1 MHRQYVSAT
10 FCSGA
15 RTVPA
20 ESSRRTGSRDGTSPL
35 IRAHTSAQSRK
46 VHSFIAMPADVNRA
60 AARQRLL
67 IRVASNGCYQNARA
81 FSDFPTNRRKNRRSP
96 SSLILI
102 HRSFFASANLRK
114 QGNATRQ
121 SRSRKRDGSF
131 EVSSIDNSSR
141 KRDAGLISGQVRSR
155 TSTSRAANDQSYAN
169 LVFNANQSAYSNLSN
184 NFVG

>member
-1 MHRQYVSAT
+1 MSYKSAILLEPSHIHVRTYAMHRQYVSAT

-67 IRVASNGCYQNARA
+67 IRVAPNGCYQRARSA
-81 FSDFPTNRRKNRRSP
+81 IFRRTAGRTETFTFVADIN
-96 SSLILI
+96 SSFVF
-102 HRSFFASANLRK
+102 RQCEFTE
-114 QGNATRQ
+114 TRQ
-121 SRSRKRDGSF
+121 CDKTKSF
-131 EVSSIDNSSR
+131 SKAR
-141 KRDAGLISGQVRSR
+141 R
-155 TSTSRAANDQSYAN
+155 
-169 LVFNANQSAYSNLSN
+169 
-184 NFVG
+184 